1 MVGLQEVSL
10 SKTLSEQMKLKF
22 QDAMMNMRDVKNG
35 PDLDI
40 VYRKGI
46 SWLILAEK
54 VVESVGSCQ
63 LPIRWYLKMIL
74 MCKCSLFRRNK

>member
-1 MVGLQEVSL
+1 
-10 SKTLSEQMKLKF
+10 
-22 QDAMMNMRDVKNG
+22 MMNMRDVKNG

-74 MCKCSLFRRNK
+74 LCK

>member
-1 MVGLQEVSL
+1 
-10 SKTLSEQMKLKF
+10 MK
-22 QDAMMNMRDVKNG
+22 DAMMNKRDVKNG

-54 VVESVGSCQ
+54 VVESVGFYQ
-63 LPIRWYLKMIL
+63 LPIRWNLKMIY
-74 MCKCSLFRRNK
+74 SV